1 MNNVRRSDDKEP
13 EQAAIPIVIGTPLKL
28 FYSQQVNIKKWVS
41 KAPNFPHMCKIM
53 AIFKQPAVTIS
64 FLLR

>member
-1 MNNVRRSDDKEP
+1 MNNVRLSDDKEP
-13 EQAAIPIVIGTPLKL
+13 KQAAKSLYSLKL

-53 AIFKQPAVTIS
+53 AIFKQPAVTNS
-64 FLLR
+64 LLLR